1 MRGVSVG
8 RSLGT
13 RTWGVGTRE
22 LTNVLI
28 SFLVSF
34 PHFSIYY
41 IRHTRLNF
49 SQFFIE
55 KNDAALHSSA
65 SHASH
70 TAAIQNHLFHF
81 L

>member
-28 SFLVSF
+28 SFLISF

-70 TAAIQNHLFHF
+70 TAAIQNHLSHF